1 MDVIYQLTFFLAL
14 TLLAIVVTVF
24 VFAASLLGRA
34 LKVAASSERDKLTER
49 RNNSAKEMAD
59 LKIKIA
65 KGEVSGQI
73 PRGLTSSLKKL
84 EKTDKKFER
93 ELSKIKKAPELL
105 TVKGGIVPS
114 SALLLGALILSGAA
128 WHLSNIQV
136 FTWIV
141 PVLVWILALLA
152 IGYSMYRMYQSL
164 SVIEGVALTS
174 EETALVRETEVFKR
188 ALKEVEQEKKPELQ
202 LEFRGKQPP
211 FHIRADTEMSL
222 ELQLSLN
229 KGDVAEYTLLHLLAP
244 PGFNFPDRKT
254 YVLPPDH
261 GYYGNYIGT
270 IWDVGAAIRG
280 LIYPNTIAIKAPP
293 KVGSFKIAYYVV
305 CKGSESKYTEVEVIV
320 D

>member
-24 VFAASLLGRA
+24 VFVASLLGRA

-49 RNNSAKEMAD
+49 RKNSAKEMAD
-59 LKIKIA
+59 LKIEIA

-73 PRGLTSSLKKL
+73 PTGLGRSLKKL
-84 EKTDKKFER
+84 EKTDKKFEK
-93 ELSKIKKAPELL
+93 ELTKIRKAPALL

-141 PVLVWILALLA
+141 PVLVWILAVLA
-152 IGYSMYRMYQSL
+152 IGYSMYRIFQSL

-174 EETALVRETEVFKR
+174 EEAALTRETEVFKR
-188 ALKEVEQEKKPELQ
+188 ALKEVEEEKRPELQ
-202 LEFRGKQPP
+202 LAFPGNQPP
-211 FHIRADTEMSL
+211 FHVRADTEMSL
-222 ELQLSLN
+222 ALRLSLT
-229 KGDVAEYTLLHLLAP
+229 KGDLAEHITVHLLAP
-244 PGFNFPDRKT
+244 PGFGFPHSET
-254 YVLPPDH
+254 YLLPPDH
-261 GYYGNYIGT
+261 YYANYIGT
-270 IWDVGAAIRG
+270 RWQIETAVRG
-280 LIYPNTIAIKAPP
+280 PTYTNTITIKAPS
-293 KVGSFKIAYYVV
+293 KVGSFRIVYYVC
-305 CKGSESKYTEVEVIV
+305 CKGYDSALTEVEFIV